1 VEKIVEICKTNNTKT
16 RTIIDVGAGYGTFW
30 EKMKN
35 KGFLTVLSQLN
46 PISPTIM
53 KTIYLKLF
61 IELPVLVFARYIRLI
76 GKLLKK
82 DDKLITQ
89 RLRDI
94 VNNIIPPTFNH
105 SGIIFDTT
113 TKASTSRGIRLL
125 TKEPDT
131 INWLED
137 KLRPDDVFYDIG
149 ANVGVYSLYAAKK
162 GNAVIAIEPESSNY
176 ALLNKNI
183 FLNSFEQKILALNLA
198 LYDREV
204 LSTLNM
210 NNYQPGK
217 SGHSFHDEADLYLNP
232 GKPRFRQAVIGMPL
246 DTLVSR
252 YNLSFPNAIKIDV
265 DGNEHK
271 ILSGM
276 SKILKDQRLRSI
288 AIEIDSKISAH
299 RKICDLLQTLGF
311 EQLTNSRYIN
321 NEDQKTGCYNHFFL
335 RKTA

>member
-1 VEKIVEICKTNNTKT
+1 MITAWTSCHSGSPVDGKVCQLQVESPLIPTVQIYRATSELTHPRGVPVE
-16 RTIIDVGAGYGTFW
+16 YF
-30 EKMKN
+30 
-35 KGFLTVLSQLN
+35 SQQ
-46 PISPTIM
+46 TIM

-105 SGIIFDTT
+105 SGIIFDAT
-113 TKASTSRGIRLL
+113 TKTSTSRGIRLL

-131 INWLED
+131 INWL
-137 KLRPDDVFYDIG
+137 DDYLAIKDTFYDVG
-149 ANVGVYSLYAAKK
+149 ANIGVYSLYAAKK

-183 FLNSFEQKILALNLA
+183 FLNSFEQKIFALNLA

-246 DTLVSR
+246 DTLVYR
-252 YNLSFPNAIKIDV
+252 YNLAFPNLIKIDV
-265 DGNEHK
+265 DGDEHK

-276 SKILKDQRLRSI
+276 SKILKDQRLKSI
-288 AIEIDSKISAH
+288 AIETDDRIDARQLPKIGGGQS
-299 RKICDLLQTLGF
+299 
-311 EQLTNSRYIN
+311 
-321 NEDQKTGCYNHFFL
+321 
-335 RKTA
+335 